1 MNRLGF
7 HTLILQSVARANM
20 YNCKLYCIVQYFCEH
35 TYMWMNSWLVLK
47 LEWFGCQPQ
56 SICHQLERL
65 LNYCASVHVF
75 VVHASTVHDID
86 ASAP

>member
-1 MNRLGF
+1 
-7 HTLILQSVARANM
+7 
-20 YNCKLYCIVQYFCEH
+20 
-35 TYMWMNSWLVLK
+35 MWMNSWLVLK